1 MKRRR
6 LLFALTFSTTLAITA
21 IAGCSNQET
30 TATGEGD
37 SAEASQ
43 TLVMATSPDYPPYEF
58 FETADGEGEPIGFDI
73 DIARY
78 ITEQLGYE
86 LEISGMD
93 FNGIIPALQSER
105 ADFAMAGMT
114 PTEERKQNV
123 DFSDIYYEAKNTIV
137 TKKGAGFDSFEALKG
152 KSVGVQL
159 GATQQEAAQKASE
172 EVGGF
177 TVEPRNKISELIQE
191 VKAGRIDAAVVEDTV
206 AKGYVQNNPDLEFTT
221 VENAEAAGS
230 AIAFPKG
237 SELTAEF
244 NQVLEEMKANGEMD
258 KLITKWFEEY
268 YEQQGQQ

>member
-1 MKRRR
+1 MRRR
-6 LLFALTFSTTLAITA
+6 KLLFSLVFSAMAITTLI
-21 IAGCSNQET
+21 GCGGQET
-30 TATGEGD
+30 ATNGDNGEP
-37 SAEASQ
+37 ASQ

-58 FETADGEGEPIGFDI
+58 YETAGGEGEPIGFDI
-73 DIARY
+73 DIAKY

-114 PTEERKQNV
+114 PTEERQQNV

-137 TKKGAGFDSFEALKG
+137 TQKDAGFDSFAALEG
-152 KSVGVQL
+152 KTVGVQL
-159 GATQQEAAQKASE
+159 GATQQEAAQTASE

-177 TVEPRNKISELIQE
+177 EIEPRNRISELIQE

-244 NQVLEEMKANGEMD
+244 DRVLEEMKTNGEMD
-258 KLITKWFEEY
+258 RLIQKWFEEY